1 MKIEILY
8 PEICNLYGDS
18 YNYRYLKQS
27 LKNGNFIETSLN
39 DKPKFIDQKNQVNF
53 VYIGSMT
60 EDNQKLVISKLLPY
74 KKEIK
79 DYIENNNIILATG
92 NSFEIFGNY
101 IKEGENQT
109 KALEIFDFYTELDYN
124 HRHNSLFIGEFNN
137 SKIVGFKS
145 EFSFSYPETNDYN
158 FIKVSRGV
166 GINKDTDYE
175 GIRYKNFYGTYLL
188 GPILPMNPH
197 FTKFLLKEAG
207 YQEDPAFMDAA
218 MDAYDFRVKEL
229 LSPETVITPNH

>member
-39 DKPKFIDQKNQVNF
+39 DKPKFIDKKNQVNF

-101 IKEGENQT
+101 IEKEEE
-109 KALEIFDFYTELDYN
+109 KLEALQIFDFYTELDYN

-145 EFSFSYPETNDYN
+145 EFSFSYREDGKYN
-158 FIKVSRGV
+158 FIKVDRGV
-166 GINKDTDYE
+166 GLNKEDFYE
-175 GIRYKNFYGTYLL
+175 GIKYKNFYGTYLL
-188 GPILPMNPH
+188 GPILPMNPY
-197 FTKFLLKEAG
+197 FTKFLLNEAG
-207 YQEDPAFMDAA
+207 FDVEPAFMDAA
-218 MDAYDFRVKEL
+218 MDAYDFRVKEMMD
-229 LSPETVITPNH
+229 PNTVVIPNH